1 MEMAGIRPLQ
11 LPIRGHRPTFRSMT
25 DSLENAA
32 RKPIRHPQFDHVDT
46 WIFDLDNT
54 LYPAHCNLFAQIDE
68 RMGSFIANELDVDR
82 VEARRIQKKFYVEH
96 GTTLA
101 GLMSE
106 HGMAPGPF
114 LDYVHDID
122 LAVVDPSEALDA
134 ALARL
139 PGKRF
144 IFTNGSHRHAENV
157 AGKLGV
163 LDRFDGIIDIAACNF
178 VPKPH
183 PDAFTHFLG
192 HSRADAGRAAMFE
205 DIARNL
211 EVPHQLGMRTVW
223 IQTHEDWATEKAHH
237 GKDGEHV
244 HHVTDDLVGFL
255 DTL

>member
-1 MEMAGIRPLQ
+1 MTSSAPLV
-11 LPIRGHRPTFRSMT
+11 S
-25 DSLENAA
+25 
-32 RKPIRHPQFDHVDT
+32 HPDFDHVDT

-68 RMGSFIANELDVDR
+68 RMGAFIAQELEVDR
-82 VEARRIQKKFYVEH
+82 IEARRIQKKFYVEH

-101 GLMSE
+101 GLMAE

-114 LDYVHDID
+114 LEFVHDID
-122 LAVVDPSEALDA
+122 LAVVEESHALDT

-139 PGKRF
+139 PGKRY

-163 LDRFDGIIDIAACNF
+163 LDRFDGIIDIAACDF

-183 PDAFTHFLG
+183 PDAFERFIG
-192 HSRADAGRAAMFE
+192 HSRADAEKAAMFE

-211 EVPHQLGMRTVW
+211 EVPHQMGMRTVW
-223 IQTHEDWATEKAHH
+223 VHTDGEWATEKAHH

-244 HHVTDDLVGFL
+244 HHTTDDLITFL
-255 DTL
+255 NGL